1 MLEGEVTVSL
11 ISKIR
16 EIVTRLI
23 LKRWL
28 LERHNRSQVMNAP
41 QLSNLM
47 SLLLLS
53 MFQILTSDTQ
63 SARSGVSDMMPSKG
77 QVKVSISPVVS
88 NEKF

>member
-11 ISKIR
+11 IFEIR

-23 LKRWL
+23 LKIWL
-28 LERHNRSQVMNAP
+28 PERHNRSQVMNAP

-53 MFQILTSDTQ
+53 MFQILTSFD
-63 SARSGVSDMMPSKG
+63 
-77 QVKVSISPVVS
+77 ISS
-88 NEKF
+88 RFK